1 MVGELQ
7 ISNKTHRSID
17 RRLKFVATSLGHQ
30 QRTLMLRCFAIS
42 LKDGFFWWIIQNIDT
57 VGCPSECAVHFLKV
71 FFSCDSF
78 DDEPTV
84 DFICTACVCLLYSV
98 CGVAMKLFSNK
109 MRKFSSSVKKC

>member
-57 VGCPSECAVHFLKV
+57 VAAAKL
-71 FFSCDSF
+71 
-78 DDEPTV
+78 
-84 DFICTACVCLLYSV
+84 
-98 CGVAMKLFSNK
+98 MK
-109 MRKFSSSVKKC
+109 SVKGCQKRNTDESSEAAPKKAKTKRRNK